1 MKRSYFLILA
11 VMLIAF
17 SFSLSACQK
26 VDFQIE
32 FIVDGKTYATIN
44 TNGNETIK
52 MPANPTKTGY
62 SFDGWYWD
70 KDSWKKP
77 FTANSL
83 LNEPLTESLQVYAK
97 WNDGTAPVGT
107 QARFEGFTQVNAE
120 TFSIKVPSA
129 TSSFFL
135 GDKVTAN
142 PKSQWTLS
150 TDIFGNDAVASKT
163 ALLPNRATTYL
174 YYALVTADDG
184 SIKQHTLQIRRKAVF
199 TVSFN
204 IDGGSPVASQTVPQG
219 RQTVCRQSACVDLH
233 ERQILFGM
241 LLG

>member
-1 MKRSYFLILA
+1 MKKTYFLILA
-11 VMLIAF
+11 LTLIVF

-52 MPANPTKTGY
+52 MPANPTKAGY

-70 KDSWKKP
+70 KDTWEKP

-83 LNEPLTESLQVYAK
+83 LNEPLNESLKVYAK
-97 WNDGTAPVGT
+97 WNDGTALEGT

-129 TSSFFL
+129 T
-135 GDKVTAN
+135 
-142 PKSQWTLS
+142 
-150 TDIFGNDAVASKT
+150 
-163 ALLPNRATTYL
+163 
-174 YYALVTADDG
+174 
-184 SIKQHTLQIRRKAVF
+184 
-199 TVSFN
+199 
-204 IDGGSPVASQTVPQG
+204 
-219 RQTVCRQSACVDLH
+219 
-233 ERQILFGM
+233 
-241 LLG
+241 